1 MTGGNKEMIDYLPA
15 TLLSLEEKIG
25 FLDNNDRRLLDEIAN
40 HILMT
45 HELLQNHRSC
55 PKSPGEAHIFRD
67 GGIDPH
73 RDYLGNHH

>member
-1 MTGGNKEMIDYLPA
+1 MNDYLSA

-45 HELLQNHRSC
+45 HELLQNHRGC
-55 PKSPGEAHIFRD
+55 IKSPGDVHIYRD
-67 GGIDPH
+67 REVGLNGN
-73 RDYLGNHH
+73 YLGNHH